1 MIISIIQNKTMMIKY
16 PQVKK
21 CTFGGFAP
29 IVHNETDDI

>member
-21 CTFGGFAP
+21 Y
-29 IVHNETDDI
+29 VLLVDLLQ